1 MKGLNPSQARFVRAY
16 LVSLNATKAALEAG
30 YSPATA
36 SSQGHRLLKHAQVQ
50 EAIAQGRTQQ
60 LEKLDLK
67 AENILRELL
76 RIGLS
81 DPAEAFTKEG
91 ALKPIHDMPVELRRA
106 ISSVETDE
114 LWAPKVD
121 ENGREQI
128 GVTRKIKFWDKN
140 KALESLAKHL
150 GLLRDKLELTGE
162 NGAPV
167 SIEIVRTVTK

>member
-36 SSQGHRLLKHAQVQ
+36 ASQGSRLLKHVKVQ
-50 EAIAQGRTQQ
+50 AAISQGRGQQ

-76 RIGLS
+76 RIGMS

-91 ALKPIHDMPVELRRA
+91 ALKPIHEMPVELRRA
-106 ISSVETDE
+106 ISSVETDGLFE
-114 LWAPKVD
+114 GHG
-121 ENGREQI
+121 EERTQI

-140 KALESLAKHL
+140 KSLENLAKHL
-150 GLLRDKLELTGE
+150 GLLRDKVELS
-162 NGAPV
+162 GADGGPL
-167 SIEIVRTVTK
+167 TVTIQVIE